1 MILNG
6 LNIDVPY
13 YNDILNK
20 IQDVKQNE
28 TNEIVINKR
37 IIYFIIAN
45 INLYKMKVLSNSL
58 KYIPNLKGLKFGCII
73 IFK

>member
-37 IIYFIIAN
+37 IIYFKIAN
-45 INLYKMKVLSNSL
+45 INLYKMKILSNNL

>member
-45 INLYKMKVLSNSL
+45 INLYKMKILSNSL